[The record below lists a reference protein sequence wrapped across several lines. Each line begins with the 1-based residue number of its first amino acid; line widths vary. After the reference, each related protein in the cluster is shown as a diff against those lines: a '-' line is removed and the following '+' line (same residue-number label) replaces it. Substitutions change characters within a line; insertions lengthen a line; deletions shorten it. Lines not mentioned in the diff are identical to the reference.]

1 MPPVTGDDDGTTGYG
16 VYGRSARVGGYGV
29 GGDSLNGYGVIGR
42 SKGAY
47 GV

>member
-1 MPPVTGDDDGTTGYG
+1 MPPVTGDDDGTT
-16 VYGRSARVGGYGV
+16 GYGV